1 MQFLTPHVFDLLV
14 VVVIILG
21 GALAAVR
28 LYDDLTRPLPPSEPP
43 VDPDEDTQPH
53 DPQTD

>member
-1 MQFLTPHVFDLLV
+1 MQFLTPQVFDVLV

-43 VDPDEDTQPH
+43 VNPDEDTQPH
-53 DPQTD
+53 ISQTD